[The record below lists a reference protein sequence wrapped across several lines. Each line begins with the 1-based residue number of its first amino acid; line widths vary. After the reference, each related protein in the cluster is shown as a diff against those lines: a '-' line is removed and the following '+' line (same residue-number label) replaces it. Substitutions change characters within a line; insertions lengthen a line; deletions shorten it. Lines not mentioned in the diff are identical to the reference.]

1 MTNSL
6 SFVRV
11 HKSITSLEPISLPNF
26 TVLTGVNGSGKT
38 HLLMAIQGGQVASS
52 LVTDPTADVRVFDSS
67 NIVPKDTGSF
77 DPAVDQ
83 TRRSQW
89 FQVME
94 DFREKHFPG
103 LQQSVISLGVPS
115 SHCLTA
121 SRIDSLNVEVLNSI
135 FNDPDRAEQVHAHI
149 RTLLRSHGATVG
161 QYTITN
167 IGDEK
172 WRKLAPRLIDRSP
185 EQFLAASQADFFRN
199 KDFLWG
205 DVDPF
210 QQAFGQVF
218 ATYRSLVHE
227 NDRLEKYPPLFP
239 SLQRFLSERDFLTEY
254 GAPPWDFVNKILET
268 SNLDFRVDSPPM
280 HETVS
285 YEPKLR
291 KQSKDVE
298 MRFQDL
304 SSGEKV
310 LMSFALCIYNSQ
322 ESRQA
327 KSFPKLLLLDEID
340 APLHPSMAAA
350 LINTIQNVLVRER
363 DIAVILTTHSPS
375 TVALAPDESI
385 YAMDPT
391 GPRVT
396 KVSKGKALTLLT
408 AGVPTLSVSFSG
420 RRQVFVESK
429 TDARLFDSLYQ
440 RYKSRLDSERSLAFV
455 EVGKSNEAGLE
466 QSGGC
471 AQVIRLVKSLSDAGN
486 ESVLGLIDWD
496 GKNERDARIHVLSQG
511 LRDGLETAIFDPLL
525 VVATLARDEIR
536 VARSHDLLEDAET
549 YQSLH
554 VWDEARWQVAV
565 NKLQTLVLG
574 SERASAA
581 DSTEVSYLSGI
592 RLNIRNA
599 YLRMDDHLLE
609 TAILTKFPELKAR
622 NRHAGELMRHML
634 DTVLSDFE
642 VFLPKDVLASLDGL
656 LTQELG

>member
-1 MTNSL
+1 MTNAL
-6 SFVRV
+6 NFVRV
-11 HKSITSLEPISLPNF
+11 HKSITDLEPVSLPDF

-38 HLLMAIQGGQVASS
+38 HLLMGIQGGQIASS
-52 LVTDPTADVRVFDSS
+52 LVADLAADVRVFDSS

-77 DPAVDQ
+77 DPAADQ
-83 TRRSQW
+83 TKRSQL
-89 FQVME
+89 FQVIE
-94 DFREKHFPG
+94 AFRDKQFAS
-103 LQQSVISLGVPS
+103 LQQSVINLGVPNS
-115 SHCLTA
+115 LCLTA
-121 SRIDSLNVEVLNSI
+121 SRIDSITVESLNSI
-135 FNDPDRAEQVHAHI
+135 FNELTRAEQVHAHI
-149 RTLLRSHGATVG
+149 RTLLKTNGTAVG
-161 QYTITN
+161 QQVNNN

-172 WRKLAPRLIDRSP
+172 WRKSAQRLLERSP
-185 EQFLAASQADFFRN
+185 EQFITASQADFFRN

-227 NDRLEKYPPLFP
+227 NDRLEKYPPQP
-239 SLQRFLSERDFLTEY
+239 PALQKFLSEQDFWSEY
-254 GAPPWDFVNKILET
+254 GTPPWDFVNRILET
-268 SNLDFRVDSPPM
+268 SNLDFRVDCPPM
-280 HETVS
+280 YETVS

-322 ESRQA
+322 ESRQP

-350 LINTIQNVLVRER
+350 LISTIQNVLVREMNV
-363 DIAVILTTHSPS
+363 AVILTTHSPS

-455 EVGKSNEAGLE
+455 EVGRSNEAGLE

-574 SERASAA
+574 SEQASAA

-592 RLNIRNA
+592 SLNIRNA
-599 YLRMDDHLLE
+599 YLRMDDHSLE
-609 TAILTKFPELKAR
+609 AAILAKFPELKAR

-642 VFLPKDVLASLDGL
+642 MFLPKDVLASLNGL
-656 LTQELG
+656 LVQEFG